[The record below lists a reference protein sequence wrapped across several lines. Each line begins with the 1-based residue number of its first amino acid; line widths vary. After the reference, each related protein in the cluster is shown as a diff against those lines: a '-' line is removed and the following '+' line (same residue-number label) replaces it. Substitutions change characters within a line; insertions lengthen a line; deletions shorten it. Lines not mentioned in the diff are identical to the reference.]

1 MGKPGLSSDRSVAC
15 LIVLYLL
22 LYSGPAWA
30 EAWPRSPGEIFFAP
44 KVEYYETGHYWDR
57 SGSLKRQDD
66 KFKKLSIQPYVE
78 YGLTGKDT
86 LTGKCYFD
94 FLDNGDSSTKGFSDL
109 EVGYRRNFYNES
121 GRALSA
127 GLTALIPMGYAVYD
141 TPSLGYGRFGVEAS
155 ISAGYGWQLSERNGF
170 AEAVARYRVYEGYPS
185 DQVRG
190 SLIFGQEV
198 TGALQF
204 ILESELQW
212 GLDNGDVL
220 TFGDAKTVDGFYR
233 LLKMTL
239 HGRISITP
247 DTSLVVSVFRHVW
260 GENTGQG
267 GGMAAAV
274 WITF

>member
-1 MGKPGLSSDRSVAC
+1 MGKPSLSSDTAVAC
-15 LIVLYLL
+15 LIVFCLL
-22 LYSGPAWA
+22 VHSAPAWA

-57 SGSLKRQDD
+57 SGSLKRQDE
-66 KFKKLSIQPYVE
+66 KFKKLSVQPYVE

-94 FLDNGDSSTKGFSDL
+94 FLDNGESSTKGFSDL
-109 EVGYRRNFYNES
+109 ELGYRRNFYNES
-121 GRALSA
+121 GTAVSA

-141 TPSLGYGRFGVEAS
+141 TPNLGYGRFGVEAS
-155 ISAGYGWQLSERNGF
+155 LCAGYGWKLSERNGF

-185 DQVRG
+185 DQIRG
-190 SLIFGQEV
+190 SLLFGQEV
-198 TGALQF
+198 TGALQL

-212 GLDNGDVL
+212 GLDNGELL

-247 DTSLVVSVFRHVW
+247 DTSFVVSVFRHVW
-260 GENTGQG
+260 GENTGRG
-267 GGMAAAV
+267 GGIAV
-274 WITF
+274 AMWITF

>member
-1 MGKPGLSSDRSVAC
+1 MGKPRLSPDTAVAC
-15 LIVLYLL
+15 LIVLCLL
-22 LYSGPAWA
+22 VHSAPAWA
-30 EAWPRSPGEIFFAP
+30 EAWPRSLGEIFFAP

-57 SGSLKRQDD
+57 SGSLKHQDE
-66 KFKKLSIQPYVE
+66 KFKKLSVQPYVE

-94 FLDNGDSSTKGFSDL
+94 FLDNGESSTKGFSDL
-109 EVGYRRNFYNES
+109 ELGYRRNFYNES
-121 GRALSA
+121 GTAVSA
-127 GLTALIPMGYAVYD
+127 GFTALIPMEYAVYD
-141 TPSLGYGRFGVEAS
+141 TPNLGYGRFGAEAS
-155 ISAGYGWQLSERNGF
+155 LCAGYGWKLSERNGF

-190 SLIFGQEV
+190 SLLFGQEV
-198 TGALQF
+198 TGALQL

-212 GLDNGDVL
+212 GLDNGELL

-247 DTSLVVSVFRHVW
+247 DTSFVVSVFRHVW
-260 GENTGQG
+260 GENTGRG
-267 GGMAAAV
+267 GGMAVAM
-274 WITF
+274 WMTF

>member
-1 MGKPGLSSDRSVAC
+1 MGKPRLSYDTTVAC
-15 LIVLYLL
+15 LIVLCLL
-22 LYSGPAWA
+22 VHSGPAWG

-57 SGSLKRQDD
+57 SGSLKRQDE
-66 KFKKLSIQPYVE
+66 KFKKLSVQPYVE

-94 FLDNGDSSTKGFSDL
+94 FLDNGESSTKGFSDL
-109 EVGYRRNFYNES
+109 ELGYRRNFYNES
-121 GRALSA
+121 GAAVSA
-127 GLTALIPMGYAVYD
+127 GLTTLIPMGYAVYD
-141 TPSLGYGRFGVEAS
+141 TPSLGYGRFGVETTLC
-155 ISAGYGWQLSERNGF
+155 AGYGWRLSERNGF

-190 SLIFGQEV
+190 SLLFGQEV
-198 TGALQF
+198 TGALQL

-212 GLDNGDVL
+212 GLDNGELL

-247 DTSLVVSVFRHVW
+247 DTSFVVSVFRHVW
-260 GENTGQG
+260 GENTGRG
-267 GGMAAAV
+267 GGMAVAM